1 MSLVPYLHIAR
12 PDHWFKNI
20 FVLPGILLAV
30 YFYPS
35 LWTTSSAIPI
45 VVGFIAVCLTAS
57 SNYVLNE
64 ILDAERD
71 KSHPVKKD
79 RPIPSGQVVIRLAY
93 AEWILLGIAGVGAG
107 WWISTPLGLSCLLL
121 WIMGT
126 IYNIPPV
133 RTKDLPY
140 LDVLTESIN
149 NPLRMLIGWY
159 STGLDIT
166 PPISVLLAY
175 WMFGAFLM
183 ATKRFAE
190 YRVIGCRL
198 KAAKYRS
205 SFAHYTEERLLESI
219 IFYVALFAMF
229 SAIFMTRYKIELILA
244 TPIVA
249 YAIAYYLHLGFK
261 PDSPVQYPE
270 RLHKQKKLMIIVT
283 IAFAVCVSLLF
294 ADIPALDKIWI
305 ASTGP

>member
-1 MSLVPYLHIAR
+1 MSLGPYVQIAR

-20 FVLPGILLAV
+20 FVLPGILLAL
-30 YFYPS
+30 FFHPS
-35 LWTTSSAIPI
+35 LFTSE
-45 VVGFIAVCLTAS
+45 VVLPLLIGIAAVCLTTS

-71 KSHPVKKD
+71 RAHPVKKD
-79 RPIPSGQVVIRLAY
+79 RPIPSGKVNLRVAY
-93 AEWILLGIAGVGAG
+93 AEWIVLGAAGAG
-107 WWISTPLGLSCLLL
+107 SGWIISPYLGFSCLVL
-121 WIMGT
+121 WVMGT

-159 STGLDIT
+159 ATGLETT

-190 YRVIGCRL
+190 YRVIADPVR
-198 KAAKYRS
+198 AAKYRS

-219 IFYVALFAMF
+219 VFYVALFAMF
-229 SAIFMTRYKIELILA
+229 SALFMTRYKIELILA

-270 RLHKQKKLMIIVT
+270 RLHRQKKLMIIVS
-283 IAFAVCVSLLF
+283 IAFIACVGLLF
-294 ADIPALDKIWI
+294 AEIQSLDKIWQ
-305 ASTGP
+305 AVANP